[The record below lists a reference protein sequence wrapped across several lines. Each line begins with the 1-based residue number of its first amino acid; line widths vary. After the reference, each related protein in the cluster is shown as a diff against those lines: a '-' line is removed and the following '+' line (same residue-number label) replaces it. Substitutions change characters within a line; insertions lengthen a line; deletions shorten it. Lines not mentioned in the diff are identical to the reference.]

1 MKQQVII
8 GMLLLV
14 LTGGAAFVWAD
25 ENPVVIIGHQDVQ
38 DTLTQDEVKQIFL
51 GRKTR
56 WADDSKI
63 VFVIYSEK
71 EVYSAFLKDFVDKT
85 IFQYTNYWKKQ
96 VFTGKGRMPK
106 SFKTCE
112 EVMEFVSATDGSI
125 SFVLADDVDTNLVTI
140 LTIEE

>member
-1 MKQQVII
+1 MLAGG
-8 GMLLLV
+8 GM
-14 LTGGAAFVWAD
+14 FVYAD
-25 ENPVVIIGHQDVQ
+25 ENPAIVIGHPNVE
-38 DTLTQDEVKQIFL
+38 DTLTRDEVKQIFL

-56 WADDSKI
+56 WNDDSKI
-63 VFVIYSEK
+63 VFVIYREK
-71 EVYSAFLKDFVDKT
+71 DVYDAFLKEYVNKT

-112 EVMEFVSATDGSI
+112 EVMEFVSSTEGAI
-125 SFVLADDVDTNLVTI
+125 SFVLANDVDTNLVNT

>member
-1 MKQQVII
+1 MV
-8 GMLLLV
+8 V
-14 LTGGAAFVWAD
+14 YAE
-25 ENPVVIIGHQDVQ
+25 ENPAVIIGHPEIE
-38 DTLTQDEVKQIFL
+38 DTLTRDEVKQIFL

-56 WADDSKI
+56 WGDDNKI
-63 VFVIYSEK
+63 VFVIYNEK
-71 EVYSAFLKDFVDKT
+71 EVYDTFLKEYVNKT

-112 EVMEFVSATDGSI
+112 EVMEFVSATEGSI
-125 SFVLADDVDTNLVTI
+125 SFVSAGDVDMNLVSI